1 MTVVCTIC
9 SLIMGMAVLQTLLPE
24 SDGAKGALLF
34 GLVDPF
40 VLWFAV
46 PIAGMTGLVA
56 LPIAIIL
63 LIRTRLERSIPVVF
77 VSTLLGTALG
87 AWVSI
92 VVAPLGGLAIGGAS
106 MVLCSQI
113 FHESVSQ

>member
-1 MTVVCTIC
+1 MTVICAVC
-9 SLIMGMAVLQTLLPE
+9 SLIMGMAVHQTMLPE
-24 SDGAKGALLF
+24 SDGAKGALFF

-40 VLWFAV
+40 VLWFAI
-46 PIAGMTGLVA
+46 PIAGLTGLVA

-63 LIRTRLERSIPVVF
+63 LIRTRLKRSIPVVF
-77 VSTLLGTALG
+77 VSTLLGAALG

-92 VVAPLGGLAIGGAS
+92 LVAPLGGLVIGGAS

-113 FHESVSQ
+113 FQESVSQ